1 MSHLFNDLIGFK
13 GDAVD
18 AFNRLKISTPFTLFD
33 SQHRYQENN
42 LWDTLTVTGG
52 SKTHST
58 NESCVNMVV
67 NTQSGA
73 KVTRE
78 TYKVFPYQPGKSLL
92 SLNTFVFPEKK
103 ENVRARVGYFGT
115 QNGIYLEQEGN
126 NVYFVLR
133 SYTSGS
139 VDSTTRRIAQADW
152 NGDTFL
158 GTGKSGV
165 TLDLT
170 KTQILWIDV
179 EWLGVGD
186 VRVGFFSHGRPVVA
200 HTFHNENV
208 NTTTYMT
215 TATLPLRYELENLGT
230 ADSSSTMKQI
240 CSTVISEGGYE
251 GFVRKYNITK
261 SGATG
266 TTLATAGTNYPL
278 ISLQLNSNRLDSVAI
293 PEALSIAVNETVSNK
308 PTVVQYRL
316 LKNASIS
323 GGSWITHSNGN
334 VDYNI
339 TSTGITGGTEVFGGY
354 VSSNSSLNVSEIN
367 DFNFQLGRTQNG
379 QSDTFTVVAVP
390 TLDSTT
396 LFADLSW
403 YELV

>member
-52 SKTHST
+52 STTYST
-58 NESCVNMVV
+58 NESCVNMIVD
-67 NTQSGA
+67 TQSGA

-92 SLNTFVFPEKK
+92 VINTFVFPEKK
-103 ENVRARVGYFGT
+103 ENVRARIGYFGT
-115 QNGIYLEQEGN
+115 QNGIYLEQEGS
-126 NVYFVLR
+126 NVYLVLR
-133 SYTSGS
+133 SYVTGS
-139 VDSTTRRIAQADW
+139 VDSTTRRIAQEDW
-152 NGDTFL
+152 NADTFL

-170 KTQILWIDV
+170 KANIMWMDV

-186 VRVGFFSHGRPVVA
+186 VRVGFFVDGRPVVA
-200 HTFHNENV
+200 HTFQNENL

-278 ISLQLNSNRLDSVAI
+278 ISLRLNSNRLDSVVI

-339 TSTGITGGTEVFGGY
+339 TSTGISGGTEVFGGY
-354 VSSNSSLNVSEIN
+354 VSSNASLDLSGIN
-367 DFNFQLGRTQNG
+367 DFSFQLGRTQNG
-379 QSDTFTVVAVP
+379 QSDTFTVVTIP
-390 TLDSTT
+390 TVDSTT

>member
-18 AFNRLKISTPFTLFD
+18 AFNRLKTSSPFTLFD
-33 SQHRYQENN
+33 SQHRYQENT

-52 SKTHST
+52 STTFST
-58 NESCVNMVV
+58 NESCVNMIV

-92 SLNTFVFPEKK
+92 VINTFTFPEKK
-103 ENVRARVGYFGT
+103 ENVRARIGYFST
-115 QNGIYLEQEGN
+115 ENGIYLEQEGS
-126 NVYFVLR
+126 NVYLVLR
-133 SYTSGS
+133 SYVTGS

-152 NGDTFL
+152 NADTFL

-170 KTQILWIDV
+170 KANIMWMDV

-186 VRVGFFSHGRPVVA
+186 VRVGFFVDGRPVVA
-200 HTFHNENV
+200 HTFQNENL
-208 NTTTYMT
+208 NPTTYMT
-215 TATLPLRYELENLGT
+215 TATLPLRCELENLGT

-240 CSTVISEGGYE
+240 CSNVVSEGGYE

-261 SGATG
+261 NGSTG
-266 TTLATAGTNYPL
+266 TTLATAGTSYPL
-278 ISLQLNSNRLDSVAI
+278 VSLRLNSNRLDSVI
-293 PEALSIAVNETVSNK
+293 VPSGLGIAVNESVSNK
-308 PTVVQYRL
+308 PTVIQYKI
-316 LKNASIS
+316 LKNASLT
-323 GGSWITHSNGN
+323 GGTWVTHSTGN
-334 VDYNI
+334 VDYNR
-339 TSTGITGGTEVFGGY
+339 TLTGVTGGTEVFGGY
-354 VSSNSSLNVSEIN
+354 VSSSGSLDLSDIN

-379 QSDTFTVVAVP
+379 VSDTFTVVAVP
-390 TLDSTT
+390 TQDATT
-396 LFADLSW
+396 VFADLSW